1 MCHPDR
7 SEAEW
12 GDLLFQLF
20 PPDQSQ
26 NVYAANCIPGTQ
38 GVCLPVRS
46 HFGNPTKNI
55 LKKWQIS
62 VAQNRALKSP
72 QSTIHSPQTH
82 HELTIKKHHIF
93 LNPPSKKPCKTHEIR
108 VQPVLKKN
116 HKSKSAA
123 DRQTMPQ
130 ERILVVDDEEAVR
143 DVIAAL
149 LERSGYSATLTGSA
163 EEAMARL
170 QQDPDYDLVL
180 SDIMMPGIDGL
191 CLLDHLCTD
200 HPGMPVVM
208 FSAINDI
215 HVVTNAFRRGAI
227 DYLLKPFERA
237 ELESIVMRGVEHGR
251 LRKQNTIYRQ
261 NLESIVTSRTGR
273 LRSTMQ
279 DLERSYDITL
289 EAMGD
294 ALDLRDEETEGH
306 SKRVT
311 AYTIALAQAI
321 GLESDE
327 LRIIA
332 RGAFLHDIGKIAT
345 PDSILLKPGKLTD
358 EEMAIMKEHC
368 ERGYQ
373 MVRKIPFLR
382 EAAEIVHAHQER
394 FDGTGYPRGLRGEEI
409 PLGARIFAIADS
421 LDAMTSDRPYRKGS
435 TFAAAKEEIV
445 RCAGTQFDPQI
456 VEVFLAMPNETWSE
470 LRTETG
476 KLSPSAR
483 SASLCHPAVAPSKQR
498 G

>member
-1 MCHPDR
+1 
-7 SEAEW
+7 
-12 GDLLFQLF
+12 
-20 PPDQSQ
+20 
-26 NVYAANCIPGTQ
+26 
-38 GVCLPVRS
+38 
-46 HFGNPTKNI
+46 
-55 LKKWQIS
+55 
-62 VAQNRALKSP
+62 
-72 QSTIHSPQTH
+72 
-82 HELTIKKHHIF
+82 
-93 LNPPSKKPCKTHEIR
+93 
-108 VQPVLKKN
+108 
-116 HKSKSAA
+116 
-123 DRQTMPQ
+123 MPQ
-130 ERILVVDDEEAVR
+130 ERILVVDDEESVR
-143 DVIAAL
+143 GVIAAM
-149 LERSGYSATLTGSA
+149 LEHSGYSATLTESA

-180 SDIMMPGIDGL
+180 SDIMMPGTDGL
-191 CLLDHLCTD
+191 SLLDHICTD

-208 FSAINDI
+208 LSAINDI

-251 LRKQNTIYRQ
+251 LRKQNTVYRQ

-289 EAMGD
+289 EAMGA

-311 AYTIALAQAI
+311 AYTIALAQAMWV
-321 GLESDE
+321 EADD
-327 LRIIA
+327 LRVIA

-345 PDSILLKPGKLTD
+345 PDSILLKPGRLTD

-368 ERGYQ
+368 ERGYE

-382 EAAEIVHAHQER
+382 EAAEIVYTHQEK

-421 LDAMTSDRPYRKGS
+421 LDAMTSDRPYRKG
-435 TFAAAKEEIV
+435 TTLAAATEEIA
-445 RCAGTQFDPQI
+445 RCAGQQFDPQI

-470 LRTETG
+470 LRTEIG
-476 KLSPSAR
+476 NLSPSAP
-483 SASLCHPAVAPSKQR
+483 SINLYHPAVAQSKQR
-498 G
+498 S